1 MKTYRMRT
9 WLAACTAGVSLATP
23 VAVWADDAA
32 TAPAS
37 RDVDDYT
44 GIVTLVNPQA
54 HAVEVKGWALLPTRR
69 FELGNSCT
77 FNVVDKNP
85 GAVNDLRPGEKVRV
99 SYQDVHGVY
108 IASRVDQVPMRYEG
122 MVSAIDPDKHTLT
135 LHSPATSRQFQWPAA
150 SQVVLRDGRTSGM
163 ADVRIGDHVLVTYE
177 EPNGEPTVRQIA
189 ETSIEF
195 TGTLT
200 AIDLDN
206 KTVRAKSGFAAKDFN
221 LANNCA
227 IVVNGRT
234 DGELGDLK
242 PNERLTFS
250 YDEVNG
256 VDVVNRI
263 GPAGTPA
270 NTVASGR

>member
-23 VAVWADDAA
+23 AAVWADDAA
-32 TAPAS
+32 TAP
-37 RDVDDYT
+37 RNNVDDYT

-54 HAVEVKGWALLPTRR
+54 HSVEVKGWALLPARR

-108 IASRVDQVPMRYEG
+108 IASRVDQEPMRYEG
-122 MVSAIDPDKHTLT
+122 MVAAIDPDKHTLT
-135 LHSPATSRQFQWPAA
+135 LHSPATSRQLQWPAD
-150 SQVVLRDGRTSGM
+150 SQIVLRDGRTGGP
-163 ADVRIGDHVLVTYE
+163 ADVRIGDHVTVTYE
-177 EPNGEPTVRQIA
+177 EPNGEPTIRQIA

-206 KTVRAKSGFAAKDFN
+206 KTVRAKSGFTSKDFN

-227 IVVNGRT
+227 IVMNGRT

-270 NTVASGR
+270 NAVASER